1 MTIRCYLSK
10 RAGIWS
16 GRLICIPMTSEL
28 SWVAESLEGAIDLSD
43 DVRCASSDVLVGDIV
58 CMKW

>member
-28 SWVAESLEGAIDLSD
+28 SWVAESLEGAIDLPD
-43 DVRCASSDVLVGDIV
+43 DVRCTSSDVLVGNV
-58 CMKW
+58 VYMKR